1 MLKALDLPNWIE
13 EYRHADKALRAC
25 RGCGALH
32 PGKRLTR

>member
-1 MLKALDLPNWIE
+1 MLKALDLPNRIVE
-13 EYRHADKALRAC
+13 HQHADKALRAC